1 MMTID
6 ISRAFVPLVGFRYY
20 THSEYVAS
28 IYGDRGKFQIYAY
41 SFLITIDMPWRH
53 VTKTS
58 TDAAAYFSP
67 WRKKFTFRRWGSDQ

>member
-41 SFLITIDMPWRH
+41 SFLITIDMPWN
-53 VTKTS
+53 
-58 TDAAAYFSP
+58 
-67 WRKKFTFRRWGSDQ
+67 